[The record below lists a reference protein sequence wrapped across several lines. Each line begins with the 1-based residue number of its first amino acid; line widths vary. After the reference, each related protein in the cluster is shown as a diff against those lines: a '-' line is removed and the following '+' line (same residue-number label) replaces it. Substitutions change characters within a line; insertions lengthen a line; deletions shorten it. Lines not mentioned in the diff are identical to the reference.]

1 MIINRKIGTAIATT
15 MLFAL
20 NISSSPA
27 TAGLMGNKNLIT
39 HSFHPLSAST
49 NQQTPSV
56 QVKNGRLVFSS
67 MEAFKNTLALLQQ
80 KNTEELN
87 QWERIMNFSS
97 LRKTL
102 ISTSP
107 KENSFYAKLP
117 ATFTTILNSQGEY
130 QVNDQIMWVNQD
142 NHYIVENSDE
152 QLLSQLKNNQ
162 DGNYKGILKTKI
174 FYSTIPLQ
182 NKKQKTLSFNK
193 DISNIDARYQRQYK
207 PGKTEFKIVF
217 EAYKAYVVYPNNT
230 VWSVVGVRIKHEYW
244 KKPRIGRG
252 YWKPAGDI
260 VQKNVR
266 NLTASVTQTFDG
278 STVVV
283 PPQSK
288 SQHDGSNLDYQLVGT
303 WFAAP
308 GTAPLKVNYIRGDFE
323 ASVDN
328 YSNLGGYYREPNASW

>member
-39 HSFHPLSAST
+39 HSFHSLSAST
-49 NQQTPSV
+49 NQQAPSV
-56 QVKNGRLVFSS
+56 QVKNGRLVFSG
-67 MEAFKNTLALLQQ
+67 MEALKNTLALLQQ

-87 QWERIMNFSS
+87 EWETTMKFSS

-102 ISTSP
+102 SSTSLN
-107 KENSFYAKLP
+107 ENSFSAKLP

-130 QVNDQIMWVNQD
+130 QVNDKIMWVNED

-152 QLLSQLKNNQ
+152 QLLSELKKNL
-162 DGNYKGILKTKI
+162 DGNYKGISKTKI
-174 FYSTIPLQ
+174 LYSTIPLK
-182 NKKQKTLSFNK
+182 NKERKLSFNK
-193 DISNIDARYQRQYK
+193 DISDIDARYQHQYK
-207 PGKTEFKIVF
+207 RGNTEFKIVF
-217 EAYKAYVVYPNNT
+217 EAYKAYVLYPNNT
-230 VWSVVGVRIKHEYW
+230 VWSMVGVRIKHEYW
-244 KKPRIGRG
+244 KKRRIGRG
-252 YWKPAGDI
+252 SWNPAGEI

-266 NLTASVTQTFDG
+266 NLTASVTQSFDNA
-278 STVVV
+278 TVVV

-303 WFAAP
+303 WLADP
-308 GTAPLKVNYIRGDFE
+308 ITAPLKVNYIRGDFE
-323 ASVDN
+323 ASVDD
-328 YSNLGGYYREPNASW
+328 YSNSGGYYREPNASW